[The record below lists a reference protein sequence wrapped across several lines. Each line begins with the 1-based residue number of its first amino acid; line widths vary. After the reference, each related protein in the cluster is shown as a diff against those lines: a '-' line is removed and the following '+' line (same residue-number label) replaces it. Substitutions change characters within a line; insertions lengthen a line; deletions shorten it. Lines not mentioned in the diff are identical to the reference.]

1 MRAAPDSAG
10 GPDGGERGGERVEVR
25 IAAEN
30 AGERLDRALTRLLP
44 ELSRSRLKQL
54 ILDGHVASGGPGGGQ
69 VLRDPATR
77 ASPGA
82 VFAVWLPEPEPAE
95 PEAQPIALDVRFE
108 DEHLIVIDKP
118 AGMVMHPA
126 PGNQEGTLV
135 NALLAHCGPSLA
147 GIGGIRRP
155 GIVH

>member
-1 MRAAPDSAG
+1 MRAAPDPAG
-10 GPDGGERGGERVEVR
+10 LPNCGPNRGERVEVR
-25 IAAEN
+25 IAAEH

-44 ELSRSRLKQL
+44 KLSRSRLKQL
-54 ILDGHVASGGPGGGQ
+54 ILDGCVASGGD

-77 ASPGA
+77 ASPGQ
-82 VFAVWLPEPEPAE
+82 VVAVWLPEPEAAE

-118 AGMVMHPA
+118 AGMVVHPA
-126 PGNQEGTLV
+126 PGNQAGTLV

-147 GIGGIRRP
+147 GIGGVRRP
-155 GIVH
+155 GIVHR